1 MSGWSILL
9 FSDAFYGFQCW
20 SHAPTFAAR
29 AVRSIQPDFSP
40 IVSGRHCAV
49 CTTEGMMVRRAAS
62 YVSACR

>member
-9 FSDAFYGFQCW
+9 FSDAFYGFHLLELC
-20 SHAPTFAAR
+20 AFVAR

-62 YVSACR
+62 